1 MTASIK
7 YSLFRPKGY
16 RQAGNGVTVNVVEA
30 IGKRLAAIDAELCG
44 G

>member
-1 MTASIK
+1 MQA
-7 YSLFRPKGY
+7 Y